1 MKSKAIP
8 VHSFYI
14 LRRKQEEESIKWD
27 KNVKTYF
34 EDLSNE
40 SKGAFEELNIRD
52 KEKSKDQLTDFI
64 SERVLELIGG
74 RDLIDLYTQMFSKRY
89 V

>member
-1 MKSKAIP
+1 M
-8 VHSFYI
+8 
-14 LRRKQEEESIKWD
+14 
-27 KNVKTYF
+27 KTYF
-34 EDLSNE
+34 EELSRQSE
-40 SKGAFEELNIRD
+40 GAFEELNIRD
-52 KEKSKDQLTDFI
+52 KDKAKDQLTDFI

>member
-1 MKSKAIP
+1 M
-8 VHSFYI
+8 
-14 LRRKQEEESIKWD
+14 
-27 KNVKTYF
+27 KTYF
-34 EDLSNE
+34 EDLSNN
-40 SKGAFEELNIRD
+40 SKGAFGELNIRD

-74 RDLIDLYTQMFSKRY
+74 RDLIELYSQMFSKRY

>member
-1 MKSKAIP
+1 
-8 VHSFYI
+8 
-14 LRRKQEEESIKWD
+14 
-27 KNVKTYF
+27 
-34 EDLSNE
+34 LSNE